1 MIVNTGG
8 KLAGGS
14 PTGTAIL
21 NLSGGLTLQ
30 TGTSSNIT
38 LSVNPN
44 GATDPTQAIFAT
56 SGGGGTS
63 SLVVNGG
70 HVINLTGSP
79 PVQANST
86 YDLFSYTGT
95 QLTTGQFANFSL
107 GGSLPESNF
116 LNYALVNGP
125 NQVDLA
131 VTFNGLTWT
140 GRNGGT
146 GTVNGSWDVAT
157 SNNWANAV
165 PAASTYTDGQ
175 GVLFGD
181 KNPLSAGNNVGT
193 STITIQGSGVSPG
206 TLLFTNTGASA
217 GGVDYTFSGGSI
229 NASASITL
237 NAAGGVTLQSANA
250 FTGPVAINAGHV
262 QVQNGTA
269 LGNSS
274 GVTVASGAAWN
285 WPPAAARR
293 RHMEAGPTA
302 RAPSRWP

>member
-1 MIVNTGG
+1 MI
-8 KLAGGS
+8 
-14 PTGTAIL
+14 
-21 NLSGGLTLQ
+21 NLS
-30 TGTSSNIT
+30 
-38 LSVNPN
+38 
-44 GATDPTQAIFAT
+44 
-56 SGGGGTS
+56 
-63 SLVVNGG
+63 
-70 HVINLTGSP
+70 GSP

-181 KNPLSAGNNVGT
+181 KNPLSVGNNVGT

-217 GGVDYTFSGGSI
+217 GGVDYTLSGGSI

-274 GVTVASGAAWN
+274 GVTVASGAALELASGSGTTTTYGSRADSTGTIPLALSGTGRTGN
-285 WPPAAARR
+285 AAGALNSINGINTY
-293 RHMEAGPTA
+293 AGPITIGTPVRRSIPT
-302 RAPSRWP
+302 RAPTAIV